1 MSCLAQAGLLI
12 LRACGQPAVS
22 ACSSC
27 GIPLCAMHAM
37 AGTCPNCM
45 VAGGHSAD
53 SEMTREAA
61 TRNQYYESYG
71 KPTEF
76 GGEGYFSE
84 ADSETLASR
93 GALIGGGAAQQ
104 GDYDPFET

>member
-1 MSCLAQAGLLI
+1 MSCQAQAGLLI

-22 ACSSC
+22 ACSGC

-45 VAGGHSAD
+45 IAGGRGAD
-53 SEMTREAA
+53 NEMAREAA
-61 TRNQYYESYG
+61 ARNQYYETYG

-76 GGEGYFSE
+76 GSEQYFSA
-84 ADSETLASR
+84 ADHETLAR
-93 GALIGGGAAQQ
+93 KGALGAGAITPRE
-104 GDYDPFET
+104 DYDPFET